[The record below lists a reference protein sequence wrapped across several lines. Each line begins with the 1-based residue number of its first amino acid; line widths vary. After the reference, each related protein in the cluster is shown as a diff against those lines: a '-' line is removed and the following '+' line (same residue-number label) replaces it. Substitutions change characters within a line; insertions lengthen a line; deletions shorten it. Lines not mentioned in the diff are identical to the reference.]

1 MKSNEQAATT
11 SLTDV
16 MNFFNYKGVL
26 VERLI
31 GGFRWNGKTYLS
43 IPELEADIKFARNAI
58 SQSIKK

>member
-16 MNFFNYKGVL
+16 MNFFNYKGIL
-26 VERLI
+26 LEKMI

-43 IPELEADIKFARNAI
+43 IPELEADIEFACKAI
-58 SQSIKK
+58 SQSIQK

>member
-16 MNFFNYKGVL
+16 MNFFNYKGIL
-26 VERLI
+26 VEKMI

-43 IPELEADIKFARNAI
+43 VPELEADIEFACKAI
-58 SQSIKK
+58 SQSIQK